1 MGSIF
6 AILIWML
13 NIYQFV
19 VLARVLLSW
28 FPNVDHSNPIVQ
40 FLYQATEPVLGPIR
54 RALPPMSGLD
64 LSPLVVLIGISV
76 LTQMLI
82 AL

>member
-1 MGSIF
+1 MGSILG
-6 AILIWML
+6 ILVWAL
-13 NIYQFV
+13 NIYQFI

-28 FPNVDHSNPIVQ
+28 LPEVDYNNPIVK

-54 RALPPMSGLD
+54 RALPPMNGLD

-76 LTQMLI
+76 LTRMLFAI
-82 AL
+82 